1 MPHELSGK
9 PLRLDN
15 QFVSNVAPPAAG
27 SVTYWDHDPRVGG
40 FGVRVNAGGV
50 RSFFLNYRI
59 DGRERRYTIGP
70 FPRWSVSAARERAK
84 ELRVLIDKGQDPA
97 GDKRARREAPTIRD
111 LIERYITGHLPKKT
125 GARLK
130 HINDEKRM
138 LAEIGRHLGM
148 TTKVADIH
156 HGDIEQM
163 HRKMSERIGARG
175 TPTPVRA
182 NRILAICSTMFVMA
196 LRPRAGE
203 TFAWRSAALGN
214 PCRGIERNHEEGR
227 ERFFS
232 QAELAAISD
241 ALNGY
246 SGNAPDCV
254 RLVMLTGS
262 RPSEAMKAQWSEFD
276 AEPGYWVKPSSHTK
290 QRKVHRLP
298 LSPPAIELIERLR
311 AQRAGSSWLFP
322 GRGDEPLT
330 TLEFVWRHVRR
341 RTGLGADAR
350 LYDLRHSF
358 ASIGAGGGLSLPVIG
373 RLLGHSQAR
382 TTARYAHLADDP
394 LREAADRIGAVI
406 TGAGKSG
413 DVVNIK
419 RRST

>member
-9 PLRLDN
+9 PPRLDN
-15 QFVSNVAPPAAG
+15 QFVGKIEAPASG
-27 SVTYWDHDPRVGG
+27 SVTYWDHDPRVRG
-40 FGVRVNAGGV
+40 FGLRVNAGGSK
-50 RSFFLNYRI
+50 SFFLNYRF
-59 DGRERRYTIGP
+59 DGHERRHTIGP
-70 FPRWSVSAARERAK
+70 FPRWSVTAARERAK
-84 ELRVLIDKGQDPA
+84 ELRIQIDKGLDPA

-111 LIERYITGHLPKKT
+111 LIDRYLEDHLPKKT
-125 GARLK
+125 GASIKRV
-130 HINDEKRM
+130 NDVKQM
-138 LAEIGRHLGM
+138 LADIGRLLGL
-148 TTKVADIH
+148 TTKVADVH

-182 NRILAICSTMFVMA
+182 NRTLSICSKMFTMA
-196 LRPRAGE
+196 LKPRAGE

-214 PCRGIERNHEEGR
+214 PCKGIERNHEDGR

-241 ALNGY
+241 ALNDY
-246 SGNAPDCV
+246 SGNSPDAV
-254 RLVMLTGS
+254 RLIMLTGC
-262 RPSEAMKAQWSEFD
+262 RPSEATKAQWSEFD

-298 LSPPAIELIERLR
+298 LSPPTLELIERLR
-311 AQRAGSSWLFP
+311 VKRGASPWLFP

-330 TLEFVWRHVRR
+330 TLEFVWRHVRQ

-358 ASIGAGGGLSLPVIG
+358 ASIGAGGGLSLPIIG
-373 RLLGHSQAR
+373 RLLGHSQPR
-382 TTARYAHLADDP
+382 TTQRYAHLADDP
-394 LREAADRIGAVI
+394 LREAAERIGAVI
-406 TGAGKSG
+406 TGANKPGAA
-413 DVVNIK
+413 VVNIK
-419 RRST
+419 AR